1 MKLIKMTI
9 KSEWLNEETGEIL
22 TDTRELKDDSV
33 KKPSTRKS
41 SSSKKEDS
49 EIDDSNPNPLLILE
63 ENKYILNKAAVE
75 ALGVEPGD
83 KVDIKQ
89 QKLNKKECL
98 VIGAAETFGT
108 QSGNKLTQ
116 KNAVSYRGKNN
127 QNLAEHGNE
136 FTFTPHPKI
145 EGLFIL
151 TGNQEPEIKEDV
163 VPEAEDIASEDELD
177 DEMASLIDGNADD
190 TEISDTDFNFDNL

>member
-1 MKLIKMTI
+1 MTI
-9 KSEWLNEETGEIL
+9 KSEWLNEETGEII

-41 SSSKKEDS
+41 SSKKKDS
-49 EIDDSNPNPLLILE
+49 EVDDTNPNPLLILE

-145 EGLFIL
+145 DGLFIL
-151 TGNQEPEIKEDV
+151 TGNREPEIKEDV

-177 DEMASLIDGNADD
+177 NEMASLIDGNADD
-190 TEISDTDFNFDNL
+190 TEISDNDFNFDNL

>member
-1 MKLIKMTI
+1 MTI
-9 KSEWLNEETGEIL
+9 KTEWLSEETGEVF
-22 TDTRELKDDSV
+22 TDTLELKDDSV

-41 SSSKKEDS
+41 SSKKKDS
-49 EIDDSNPNPLLILE
+49 EVDDTNPNPLLILE

-145 EGLFIL
+145 DGLFIL
-151 TGNQEPEIKEDV
+151 TGNREPEIKEDV

-190 TEISDTDFNFDNL
+190 TEISDNDFNFDNL

>member
-1 MKLIKMTI
+1 MTI
-9 KSEWLNEETGEIL
+9 KSEWLNEETGEIF
-22 TDTRELKDDSV
+22 TDTRELKDDSA
-33 KKPSTRKS
+33 KRPSTRKS
-41 SSSKKEDS
+41 SSKKKDS
-49 EIDDSNPNPLLILE
+49 EVDDTNPNPLLILE

-145 EGLFIL
+145 DGLFIL
-151 TGNQEPEIKEDV
+151 TGNREPEIKEDV

-190 TEISDTDFNFDNL
+190 TEISDNDFNFDNL

>member
-41 SSSKKEDS
+41 SSKKKDS
-49 EIDDSNPNPLLILE
+49 EVDDTNPNPLLILE

-145 EGLFIL
+145 DGLFIL
-151 TGNQEPEIKEDV
+151 TGNREPEIKEDV

-177 DEMASLIDGNADD
+177 YEMASLIDGNADD
-190 TEISDTDFNFDNL
+190 TEISDNDFNFDNL

>member
-41 SSSKKEDS
+41 SSKKKDS
-49 EIDDSNPNPLLILE
+49 EVDDTNLNPLLILE

-145 EGLFIL
+145 DGLFIL
-151 TGNQEPEIKEDV
+151 TGNREPEIKEDV

-190 TEISDTDFNFDNL
+190 TEISDNDFNFDNL

>member
-1 MKLIKMTI
+1 MTI
-9 KSEWLNEETGEIL
+9 KSEWLNEETGEIF
-22 TDTRELKDDSV
+22 TDTLELKDDSV

-41 SSSKKEDS
+41 SSKKKDS
-49 EIDDSNPNPLLILE
+49 EVDDTNPNPLLILE

-145 EGLFIL
+145 DGLFIL
-151 TGNQEPEIKEDV
+151 TGNREPEIKEDV

-190 TEISDTDFNFDNL
+190 TEISDNDFNFDNL

>member
-1 MKLIKMTI
+1 MTI

-41 SSSKKEDS
+41 SSSKKKDS
-49 EIDDSNPNPLLILE
+49 EVDDSNPNPLLILE

>member
-1 MKLIKMTI
+1 MTI
-9 KSEWLNEETGEIL
+9 KSEWLNEETGEII

-41 SSSKKEDS
+41 SSKKKDS
-49 EIDDSNPNPLLILE
+49 EVDDTNPNPLLILE

-145 EGLFIL
+145 DGLFIL
-151 TGNQEPEIKEDV
+151 TGNREPEIKEDV
-163 VPEAEDIASEDELD
+163 DPEAEDIASEDELD

-190 TEISDTDFNFDNL
+190 TEISDNDFNFDNL

>member
-1 MKLIKMTI
+1 MTI
-9 KSEWLNEETGEIL
+9 KSEWLNEKTGEIL

-41 SSSKKEDS
+41 SSKKKDS
-49 EIDDSNPNPLLILE
+49 EVDDTNPNPLLILE

-116 KNAVSYRGKNN
+116 KNTVSYRGKNN

-145 EGLFIL
+145 DGLFIL
-151 TGNQEPEIKEDV
+151 TGNREPEIKEDV

-190 TEISDTDFNFDNL
+190 TEISDNDFNFDNL

>member
-1 MKLIKMTI
+1 MTI
-9 KSEWLNEETGEIL
+9 KSEWLNEETGEIF
-22 TDTRELKDDSV
+22 TDTRELKDGSV

-41 SSSKKEDS
+41 SSKKKDS
-49 EIDDSNPNPLLILE
+49 EVDDTNPNPLLILE

-145 EGLFIL
+145 DGLFIL
-151 TGNQEPEIKEDV
+151 TGNREPEIKEDV

-177 DEMASLIDGNADD
+177 NEMASLIDGNADD
-190 TEISDTDFNFDNL
+190 TEISDNDFNFDNL

>member
-1 MKLIKMTI
+1 MTI

-41 SSSKKEDS
+41 SSKKKDS
-49 EIDDSNPNPLLILE
+49 EVDDTNPNPLLILE

-145 EGLFIL
+145 DGLFIL
-151 TGNQEPEIKEDV
+151 TGNREPEIKEDV
-163 VPEAEDIASEDELD
+163 VTEAKDIASEDELD

-190 TEISDTDFNFDNL
+190 TEISDNDFNFDNL

>member
-1 MKLIKMTI
+1 MTI
-9 KSEWLNEETGEIL
+9 KSEWLNEENGEIFI
-22 TDTRELKDDSV
+22 DKSELKDDSV

-41 SSSKKEDS
+41 SSKKKDPEV
-49 EIDDSNPNPLLILE
+49 DDTNPNQLLILE

-145 EGLFIL
+145 DGLFIL
-151 TGNQEPEIKEDV
+151 TGNREPEIKEDV

-190 TEISDTDFNFDNL
+190 TEISDNDFNFDNL

>member
-1 MKLIKMTI
+1 MTI

-41 SSSKKEDS
+41 SSKKKDS
-49 EIDDSNPNPLLILE
+49 EVDDTHPNPLLILE

-145 EGLFIL
+145 DGLFIL
-151 TGNQEPEIKEDV
+151 TGNREPEIKEDV

-190 TEISDTDFNFDNL
+190 TEISDNDFNFDNL

>member
-1 MKLIKMTI
+1 MTI
-9 KSEWLNEETGEIL
+9 KSEWLNEETGEII

-41 SSSKKEDS
+41 SSKKKDS
-49 EIDDSNPNPLLILE
+49 EVDDTNPNPLLILE

-75 ALGVEPGD
+75 ALGVEPED

-145 EGLFIL
+145 DGLFIL
-151 TGNQEPEIKEDV
+151 TGNREPEIKEDV
-163 VPEAEDIASEDELD
+163 VPEAEDIASENELD
-177 DEMASLIDGNADD
+177 DEMASLIAGNADD
-190 TEISDTDFNFDNL
+190 TEISDNDFNFDNL

>member
-1 MKLIKMTI
+1 MTI
-9 KSEWLNEETGEIL
+9 KSEWLNEETGEVI

-33 KKPSTRKS
+33 KKPSARKS
-41 SSSKKEDS
+41 SSSKKKDIEV
-49 EIDDSNPNPLLILE
+49 DDSNPNPLLVLE

-89 QKLNKKECL
+89 QKLNKKEYL

-145 EGLFIL
+145 DGLFIL

-177 DEMASLIDGNADD
+177 DEMASLVDGNAND
-190 TEISDTDFNFDNL
+190 TEISDNDFNFDNL

>member
-1 MKLIKMTI
+1 MTI
-9 KSEWLNEETGEIL
+9 KSEWLDEETGEVV
-22 TDTRELKDDSV
+22 TDTRELTDNTV

-41 SSSKKEDS
+41 TPKKKESDA
-49 EIDDSNPNPLLILE
+49 IVDDNNPNPLLILE

-89 QKLNKKECL
+89 QKLNNKECL

-127 QNLAEHGNE
+127 QNLAEHGSQ

-145 EGLFIL
+145 DGLFIL
-151 TGNQEPEIKEDV
+151 TGDIEPEIKEDV

-177 DEMASLIDGNADD
+177 DEMASLIDGNSDD
-190 TEISDTDFNFDNL
+190 TEISDDSFNFENL

>member
-1 MKLIKMTI
+1 MTI

-41 SSSKKEDS
+41 SSKKKDS
-49 EIDDSNPNPLLILE
+49 EVDDTNPNPLLILE

-136 FTFTPHPKI
+136 FTFTSHPKI
-145 EGLFIL
+145 DGLFIL
-151 TGNQEPEIKEDV
+151 TGNREPEIKEDV

-190 TEISDTDFNFDNL
+190 TEISDNDFNFDNL

>member
-1 MKLIKMTI
+1 MTI

-41 SSSKKEDS
+41 SSKKKDS
-49 EIDDSNPNPLLILE
+49 EVDDTNPNPLLILE

-89 QKLNKKECL
+89 QKLNKKVCL

-145 EGLFIL
+145 DGLFIL
-151 TGNQEPEIKEDV
+151 TGNREPEIKEDV

-190 TEISDTDFNFDNL
+190 TEISDNDFNFDNL

>member
-9 KSEWLNEETGEIL
+9 KSEFLNEETGEVI
-22 TDTRELKDDSV
+22 TDVRELKDDTV
-33 KKPSTRKS
+33 KKPSTKK
-41 SSSKKEDS
+41 SSSKKKDTEV
-49 EIDDSNPNPLLILE
+49 DDNNPNPLLILE
-63 ENKYILNKAAVE
+63 DSKYILNKAAVE

-89 QKLNKKECL
+89 QKLNKKEVL

-145 EGLFIL
+145 DGLFIL
-151 TGNQEPEIKEDV
+151 TGNNEPEIKEDA
-163 VPEAEDIASEDELD
+163 VPEAEEIASNDELD

-190 TEISDTDFNFDNL
+190 TEISDDDFNFNNL

>member
-1 MKLIKMTI
+1 MTI
-9 KSEWLNEETGEIL
+9 KSEWLNEETGEII

-41 SSSKKEDS
+41 SSKKKDS
-49 EIDDSNPNPLLILE
+49 EVDDSNPNPLLILE

-145 EGLFIL
+145 DGLFIL

-177 DEMASLIDGNADD
+177 DEMASLVDGNTDD

>member
-1 MKLIKMTI
+1 MTI

-41 SSSKKEDS
+41 SSSKKKDS

>member
-1 MKLIKMTI
+1 MTI

-41 SSSKKEDS
+41 SSKKKDPEV
-49 EIDDSNPNPLLILE
+49 DDTNPNPLLILE

-145 EGLFIL
+145 DGLFIL
-151 TGNQEPEIKEDV
+151 TGNREPEIKEDV

-190 TEISDTDFNFDNL
+190 TEISDNDFNFDNL

>member
-1 MKLIKMTI
+1 MTI
-9 KSEWLNEETGEIL
+9 KSEWLNEETGEII

-41 SSSKKEDS
+41 SSKKKDS
-49 EIDDSNPNPLLILE
+49 EVYDTNPNPLLILE

-145 EGLFIL
+145 DGLFIL
-151 TGNQEPEIKEDV
+151 TGNREPEIKEDV

-190 TEISDTDFNFDNL
+190 TEISDNDFNFDNL

>member
-1 MKLIKMTI
+1 MTI
-9 KSEWLNEETGEIL
+9 KSEWLNEETGEVI

-33 KKPSTRKS
+33 KKPSARKS
-41 SSSKKEDS
+41 SSSKKKDAEV
-49 EIDDSNPNPLLILE
+49 DDSNPNPLLVLE

-145 EGLFIL
+145 DGLFIL
-151 TGNQEPEIKEDV
+151 TGNKEPEIKEDV

-177 DEMASLIDGNADD
+177 DEMASLVDGNADD
-190 TEISDTDFNFDNL
+190 TEISDNDFNFGNL

>member
-1 MKLIKMTI
+1 MTI
-9 KSEWLNEETGEIL
+9 KSEWLNEETGEII
-22 TDTRELKDDSV
+22 TDTRELKDDSI

-41 SSSKKEDS
+41 SSSKKKDS
-49 EIDDSNPNPLLILE
+49 EVDDSNPNPLLILE

-145 EGLFIL
+145 DGLFIL

-177 DEMASLIDGNADD
+177 DEMASLVDGNADD
-190 TEISDTDFNFDNL
+190 TEISDSDFNFDNL

>member
-1 MKLIKMTI
+1 MTI
-9 KSEWLNEETGEIL
+9 KSEWLNEETGEIF
-22 TDTRELKDDSV
+22 TDTRELKDDPV

-41 SSSKKEDS
+41 SSKKKDLEV
-49 EIDDSNPNPLLILE
+49 DDTNPNPLLILE

-145 EGLFIL
+145 DGLFIL

-177 DEMASLIDGNADD
+177 DEMASLVDGNADD
-190 TEISDTDFNFDNL
+190 TEISDNDFNFDNL

>member
-1 MKLIKMTI
+1 MTI
-9 KSEWLNEETGEIL
+9 KSEWLNEETGEVI

-41 SSSKKEDS
+41 TSSKKKDS
-49 EIDDSNPNPLLILE
+49 EVDDSNPNPLLILE

-145 EGLFIL
+145 DGLFIL
-151 TGNQEPEIKEDV
+151 TGNKEPEIKEDV

-190 TEISDTDFNFDNL
+190 REISDNDFNFDNL

>member
-1 MKLIKMTI
+1 MTI
-9 KSEWLNEETGEIL
+9 KSEWLNEETGEII

-41 SSSKKEDS
+41 SSSKKKDS
-49 EIDDSNPNPLLILE
+49 EVDDSNPNPLLILE

-145 EGLFIL
+145 DGLFIL
-151 TGNQEPEIKEDV
+151 TGNRKPEIKEDV

-190 TEISDTDFNFDNL
+190 TEISDNDFNFDNL

>member
-1 MKLIKMTI
+1 MTI

-41 SSSKKEDS
+41 SSSKKKDS

-163 VPEAEDIASEDELD
+163 VPEAEDNASEDELD

>member
-1 MKLIKMTI
+1 MTI
-9 KSEWLNEETGEIL
+9 KSEWLNEETGEII
-22 TDTRELKDDSV
+22 TDIRELKDDSV

-41 SSSKKEDS
+41 SSSKKKDS
-49 EIDDSNPNPLLILE
+49 EVDDSNPNPLLILE

-145 EGLFIL
+145 DGLFIL

-177 DEMASLIDGNADD
+177 DEMASLVDGNADD
-190 TEISDTDFNFDNL
+190 TEISDSDFNFDNL

>member
-1 MKLIKMTI
+1 MTI

-41 SSSKKEDS
+41 SSKKKDS
-49 EIDDSNPNPLLILE
+49 EVDDTNPNPLLILK

-83 KVDIKQ
+83 KIDIKQ

-145 EGLFIL
+145 DGLFIL
-151 TGNQEPEIKEDV
+151 TGNREPEIKEDV

-190 TEISDTDFNFDNL
+190 TEISDDDFNFDNL

>member
-1 MKLIKMTI
+1 MTI
-9 KSEWLNEETGEIL
+9 KSEWLNEETGEVI

-41 SSSKKEDS
+41 SSKKKDS
-49 EIDDSNPNPLLILE
+49 EVDDTNPNPLLILE

-145 EGLFIL
+145 DGLFIL
-151 TGNQEPEIKEDV
+151 TGNREPEIKEDV

-177 DEMASLIDGNADD
+177 DEMASLVDGNADD
-190 TEISDTDFNFDNL
+190 TEISDNDFNFDNL

>member
-1 MKLIKMTI
+1 MTI

-41 SSSKKEDS
+41 SSKKKDS
-49 EIDDSNPNPLLILE
+49 EVDDTNPNPLLILE

-145 EGLFIL
+145 DGLFIL
-151 TGNQEPEIKEDV
+151 TGNREPEIKEDV

-177 DEMASLIDGNADD
+177 DEMASLIDGNAGD
-190 TEISDTDFNFDNL
+190 TEISDNDFNFDNL

>member
-1 MKLIKMTI
+1 MTI
-9 KSEWLNEETGEIL
+9 KSEWLNEETGEVI

-41 SSSKKEDS
+41 TSSKKKDS
-49 EIDDSNPNPLLILE
+49 EVDDSNPNPLLILE

-75 ALGVEPGD
+75 VLGVEPGD

-145 EGLFIL
+145 DGLFIL
-151 TGNQEPEIKEDV
+151 TGNKEPEIKEDV

-190 TEISDTDFNFDNL
+190 TEISDNDFNFDNL